1 MTAPTELDVSIRA
14 LIEEGLDILVN
25 LIDNIT
31 KHGNYSPESTCT
43 FIDQAGQA
51 FREALRSLPASG
63 AGWRPIS
70 EAPKDGTNVLYRNQ
84 FRDIGFCHWDEGYDE
99 DDQPCWWDNEAD
111 QEVCPVIW
119 LPADTLPAFP
129 TAPDRRAGE

>member
-51 FREALRSLPASG
+51 FREALRSLPASK
-63 AGWRPIS
+63 AGWRDIES
-70 EAPKDGTNVLYRNQ
+70 APSNGDLILI
-84 FRDIGFCHWDEGYDE
+84 IGGRRLEPE
-99 DDQPCWWDNEAD
+99 M
-111 QEVCPVIW
+111 V
-119 LPADTLPAFP
+119 PADGEWWRHYGGNAAPTHWMPLPS
-129 TAPDRRAGE
+129 APDRRAGE